1 MVTQAAGSVTV
12 APNVLTRLV
21 VLALREVPGI
31 ARLGSVPRSR
41 AAHRG
46 DGVALRIDASGVAVD
61 CYLVADQDTSL
72 LDLGITVQATVAAVV
87 RELAGMV
94 VREVNVFIQDVEA
107 NSG

>member
-1 MVTQAAGSVTV
+1 
-12 APNVLTRLV
+12 
-21 VLALREVPGI
+21 
-31 ARLGSVPRSR
+31 
-41 AAHRG
+41 
-46 DGVALRIDASGVAVD
+46 
-61 CYLVADQDTSL
+61 VADQDTSL

>member
-12 APNVLTRLV
+12 APNVLVHLV

-31 ARLGSVPRSR
+31 ARLGGVPRSS
-41 AAHRG
+41 AGYRG
-46 DGVALRIDASGVAVD
+46 DGVALRIDEGGVGVD
-61 CYLVADQDTSL
+61 CYLVASAETNL
-72 LDLGITVQATVAAVV
+72 LELGIAIQATVAAVI

-94 VREVNVFIQDVEA
+94 VREVNVYIQDVEA